1 MFTLSFF
8 RKACGNKI
16 FIASFDHFSHFNRL
30 SRYIWTPIIITI
42 IIFPAPTILI
52 VSIKDE
58 FSRASLGNAHQKLFD
73 HGHSIAFISLNSLP
87 LLKSLRTIPERSA
100 PFPGN
105 RRTRN
110 QNQTHRH
117 HADSV
122 KNLFISHPLLVP
134 E

>member
-1 MFTLSFF
+1 VFALSFF
-8 RKACGNKI
+8 RETRRNKV
-16 FIASFDHFSHFNRL
+16 FVTGFDHFSHFNRL
-30 SRYIWTPIIITI
+30 SRYIWTPMIITI
-42 IIFPAPTILI
+42 IILPASTIL
-52 VSIKDE
+52 SSTIKDK
-58 FSRASLGNAHQKLFD
+58 FACTGLRNICQKFFD

>member
-1 MFTLSFF
+1 M
-8 RKACGNKI
+8 I
-16 FIASFDHFSHFNRL
+16 V
-30 SRYIWTPIIITI
+30 TI
-42 IIFPAPTILI
+42 IILPASMIL
-52 VSIKDE
+52 SSTIKDK
-58 FSRASLGNAHQKLFD
+58 FACTGLRNICQKFFD

-87 LLKSLRTIPERSA
+87 LLKSLRTTPEGSA

-122 KNLFISHPLLVP
+122 
-134 E
+134 